1 MAVLEVEP
9 LDLGSD
15 VKAVGIELVEIEGPD
30 REPMRGAEAAQIW
43 SRVLPAIAGA
53 QKWSLDFFSHLEPL
67 REFCDAHKIAY
78 REASKR
84 SIVLSSL
91 SAEALAPLLERFER
105 ETFGMRAGGP
115 VETGESGLENE
126 LSRRGVDAYHTAYPS
141 YFFCAVC
148 DLENGS
154 VVVLSNQLWASEIVR
169 RARPV
174 LSNLKVEVRVAA

>member
-1 MAVLEVEP
+1 MIVLEAEP
-9 LDLGSD
+9 MDLGPD
-15 VKAVGIELVEIEGPD
+15 VKAVGVELVQIEGPD
-30 REPMRGAEAAQIW
+30 REPLRGPEAAQIW

-84 SIVLSSL
+84 AVVLSSL
-91 SAEALAPLLERFER
+91 TPEALAPLLERFER
-105 ETFGMRAGGP
+105 ETFGMRAGGS
-115 VETGESGLENE
+115 VEAGDPALENE
-126 LSRRGVDAYHTAYPS
+126 LSRRGVDAYHTAYPA

-174 LSNLKVEVRVAA
+174 LASLNVEVRVST

>member
-9 LDLGSD
+9 MDLGPD
-15 VKAVGIELVEIEGPD
+15 VKAVSIELVEIEGPD
-30 REPMRGAEAAQIW
+30 REPMRGPEAAQIW

-91 SAEALAPLLERFER
+91 GPEALALLLERFER

-115 VETGESGLENE
+115 VEGGDAPLENE
-126 LSRRGVDAYHTAYPS
+126 LARHGVDAYHKVYPHYS
-141 YFFCAVC
+141 FCAVC

-154 VVVLSNQLWASEIVR
+154 VVVLSHQLWASEIVR

-174 LSNLKVEVRVAA
+174 LANLKVEVRVAA

>member
-1 MAVLEVEP
+1 M
-9 LDLGSD
+9 DLGPD
-15 VKAVGIELVEIEGPD
+15 VKAVGVELVEIEGVD
-30 REPMRGAEAAQIW
+30 REPLCGPEAAQIW

-53 QKWSLDFFSHLEPL
+53 QEWSLDFFSHLEPL

-78 REASKR
+78 REASKQA
-84 SIVLSSL
+84 IVLSSL
-91 SAEALAPLLERFER
+91 TPEALAPLLERFER

-115 VETGESGLENE
+115 VETGDSALENE
-126 LSRRGVDAYHTAYPS
+126 LSRRGVDAYHAAYPA

-154 VVVLSNQLWASEIVR
+154 VVILSNQLWASEIAR

-174 LSNLKVEVRVAA
+174 LANLKIEVRVAV